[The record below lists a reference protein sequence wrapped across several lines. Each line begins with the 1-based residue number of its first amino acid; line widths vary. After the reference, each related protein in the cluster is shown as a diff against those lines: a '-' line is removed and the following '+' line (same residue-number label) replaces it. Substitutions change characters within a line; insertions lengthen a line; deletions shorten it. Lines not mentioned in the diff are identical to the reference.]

1 MARPQPII
9 LAAGASSRFGHCKL
23 LLEHRGKTL
32 LQHCVDTLAPL
43 GLSAPLI
50 VTGAWHRQLVD
61 AHPQLDLRENRDWQ
75 SGMGASLAF
84 AIRQLPASCDAALVL
99 LADQVAIDST
109 DIRRLLEC
117 WTEYKAIVCS
127 FYADRRGVPAVFPR
141 EYFPQLAKLN
151 SDRGARDLLRSE
163 QYAITQVPVP
173 NGAIDID
180 TQQDWK
186 AWRLCRGSR

>member
-1 MARPQPII
+1 MAGTQPII
-9 LAAGASSRFGHCKL
+9 LAAGASNRFGHCKL
-23 LLEHRGKTL
+23 LLEHRGRTL
-32 LQHCVDTLAPL
+32 LQHCADTLAPL
-43 GLSAPLI
+43 DLPAPLI

-75 SGMGASLAF
+75 SGMGGSLAF

-117 WTEYKAIVCS
+117 WKEYKTIVCS

-141 EYFPQLAKLN
+141 EHFPQLAKLN
-151 SDRGARDLLRSE
+151 GDLGARSLLRSE
-163 QYAITQVPVP
+163 QYAVTEVPVP

-186 AWRLCRGSR
+186 AYGESPCK